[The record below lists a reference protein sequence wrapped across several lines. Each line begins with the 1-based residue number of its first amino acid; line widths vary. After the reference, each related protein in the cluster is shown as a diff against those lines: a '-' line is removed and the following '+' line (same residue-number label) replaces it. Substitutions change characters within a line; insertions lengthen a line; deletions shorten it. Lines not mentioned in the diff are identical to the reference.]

1 MPHLTLQCYFFA
13 ASSGKST
20 TIGVSSCVYIWVLI
34 QDPETAFKVRLD
46 LTVCDFGWSMVQH
59 KNCKKIGLNQASK
72 PLWVHGDRRGAAMD
86 PPGEAPGSW
95 IDAMPIDESIHDAI
109 SRLNEC

>member
-13 ASSGKST
+13 ALSGKST

-46 LTVCDFGWSMVQH
+46 LTVCDFGWSMLQH
-59 KNCKKIGLNQASK
+59 KNRKKIALNQASQ

-86 PPGEAPGSW
+86 PPGDSPGSW
-95 IDAMPIDESIHDAI
+95 IDAMPIDETIHDAI